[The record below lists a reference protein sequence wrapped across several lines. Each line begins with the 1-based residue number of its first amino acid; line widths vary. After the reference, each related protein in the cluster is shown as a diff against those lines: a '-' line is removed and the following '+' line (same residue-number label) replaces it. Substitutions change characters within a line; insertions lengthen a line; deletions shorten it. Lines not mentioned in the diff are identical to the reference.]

1 MHSAPIKLTPSCTRA
16 TELQVEPDESCHR
29 ALPPPQASLTP
40 QHAQKMRR
48 GEIIRDLAITASLSR
63 SGAIK
68 LQGGVHCVAFHL
80 DLLVSCSTSRLALI
94 RGQN

>member
-68 LQGGVHCVAFHL
+68 LQGGGSLC
-80 DLLVSCSTSRLALI
+80 SIPSGSTSQLFDKSFSAD
-94 RGQN
+94 